1 MTEKI
6 KGLVFDIQR
15 YSIHDGPGIRT
26 LIFMKG
32 CPLSCLWCCNPE
44 SQSPRQEIMF
54 TPIKCIGCGRC
65 IEVCPTGAAGKK
77 NPLDAQSL
85 CVVCSRCVEVCPSGA
100 RRTVGRYM
108 TVDEVIK
115 EVEKDL
121 PFYFSSNGGVTV
133 SGGEPLMQAEF
144 VAMFLKKCREK
155 GIHTAVETC
164 GYGRWED
171 FEKILK
177 YTDLVLY
184 DIKHTDTQKHKELTG
199 VGNELILENARK
211 VSNLNIEMII
221 RVPVIPGCNDSPEN
235 MKATATLAK
244 SLKIKEVHLLPYHR
258 LGESKYERL
267 GRKYRLKGL
276 SPLDKNDLSEHKKII
291 ESYNLKVEIGG

>member
-15 YSIHDGPGIRT
+15 YSIHDGPGIRS
-26 LIFMKG
+26 LVFMKG
-32 CPLSCLWCCNPE
+32 CPLSCLWCSNPE
-44 SQSPRQEIMF
+44 SQSSHQEIMF

-85 CVVCSRCVEVCPSGA
+85 CVVCGRCVEVCPSGA
-100 RRTVGRYM
+100 RRIVGRYM
-108 TVDEVIK
+108 TVDEVMK

-121 PFYFSSNGGVTV
+121 LFYFSSKGGVTV

-144 VAMFLKKCREK
+144 VAMLLKKCREK
-155 GIHTAVETC
+155 GIHTAIETC
-164 GYGRWED
+164 GYGKWED

-184 DIKHTDTQKHKELTG
+184 DIKHIDTQKHRELTG
-199 VGNELILENARK
+199 AGNELILENARK
-211 VSNLNIEMII
+211 ISNLNIEMII

-235 MKATATLAK
+235 MKAIATLAK
-244 SLKIKEVHLLPYHR
+244 SLKVKEVHLLPYHR

-276 SPLDKNDLSEHKKII
+276 SSLDKNDLSEHKKII